1 MSCGELP
8 QPDSAASPF
17 DSSGA
22 RAEDVLDANKRAALA
37 LFDAISAADIDLLA
51 SLVTEDL
58 KWWVSPS
65 TIFSGTYD
73 KQAWLANF
81 EKLFANAAGPIRF
94 RFDDITGEADRVCLT
109 AKGNMPLTNG
119 DTYASDYHFLLFFR
133 DGKVSHCKEYLDSA
147 HVSMIFGAPTPPG
160 LRTRHR

>member
-8 QPDSAASPF
+8 QPDSASPF

-37 LFDAISAADIDLLA
+37 LFNAISAADIDLLA
-51 SLVTEDL
+51 GLVTEDM

-73 KQAWLANF
+73 KQTWLANF

-94 RFDDITGEADRVCLT
+94 RFDDITGEADRVSPT
-109 AKGNMPLTNG
+109 AKGNMPFTSG
-119 DTYASDYHFLLFFR
+119 YHFLLFFR
-133 DGKVSHCKEYLDSA
+133 DGEAAHCKEYLDSA
-147 HVSMIFGAPTPPG
+147 HVSMIFGAPTAQATWP
-160 LRTRHR
+160 